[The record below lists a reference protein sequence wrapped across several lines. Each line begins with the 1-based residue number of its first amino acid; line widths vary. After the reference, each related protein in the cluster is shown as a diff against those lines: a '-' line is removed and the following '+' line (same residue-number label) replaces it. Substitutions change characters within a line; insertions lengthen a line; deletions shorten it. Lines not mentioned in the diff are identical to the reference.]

1 MYVQY
6 QKNQEAQFLVLNNVL
21 LFLEY
26 LYNKLK
32 KMRCPENSILKILA
46 ARHF

>member
-32 KMRCPENSILKILA
+32 KMRCLKIV
-46 ARHF
+46 F